1 MNHEHYLQSS
11 YNILV
16 VALSFV
22 IAMVA
27 AYTSFEL
34 ANRVKASDRELKRFW
49 LISGAGALGFGIW
62 SMHFVGMLAFHLDME
77 IHYNLLLV
85 ALSVV
90 WALLGCYG
98 GLFFVHRSERTIG
111 HLMIAGQL
119 MGAGIGFMHYTG
131 MEAMEPVE
139 ITYDPF
145 LVLLSMV
152 IAVTASIAAL
162 YLAFYSNVNN
172 GGSSVIGKLGFSVLM
187 AVAITGMHYMGM
199 NAASFLPDSY
209 ATINSS
215 ITYYIDPPFFT
226 LIVAIFTFIMF
237 AVLFFT
243 IFFDRRANQQQTMK
257 GAIFEAAM
265 DSIIVTSEQGVI
277 TNVNHMALVFL
288 QRSKEEM
295 IGQSAASFLSRLGQ
309 IDQLVGYR
317 HEQVMMVGNG
327 DEKIAEVT
335 VTKVK
340 AELGTEYIIYLRDMT
355 EQKKFE
361 QQMQETNNRYQS
373 LFHSSPLA
381 IVVHRNSQIVS
392 INQEVLNIIGA
403 SSMDEVIGKGID
415 SFVACDEMESV
426 QQIIAEMMETKM
438 NREVAMKELKI
449 YDVNGEERWI
459 TTKSNVI
466 KINEE
471 DYIQTVVRD
480 ITEQRKAK
488 QTLHHMA
495 FHDSLTGLPN
505 RSLFDTLAQA
515 VIDKKKGQEEEFAI
529 LFMDLDRFKQANDTH
544 GHQAGDKILKEVA
557 RRLQN
562 AIEATD
568 ILSRFGGDEFLL
580 LVRRG
585 SEDDVY
591 EAARRLQKAIAEP
604 FHVHDHEVYLHASIG
619 ISLYPKN
626 GSTLDTLIRQA
637 DLAMYETKKAGRN
650 GIIFYN
656 ESMQAHTTRRM
667 LLEDG
672 LRKAIANGEF
682 ELHYQPKI
690 VLATGDITGM
700 EALIRWHHPELGM
713 VSPGEFIP
721 IAEETELIIP
731 LSEWTLGEACRQN
744 KEWQDKGYPKVR
756 VAVNISSIEFSQ
768 RSFVKTVVRILQ
780 KTGLEPQYLELEITE
795 SVAIKNIDDV
805 IEKLEALKKIGVAI
819 SIDDFGSGYSSLSY
833 LKKLPIDTLKIDR
846 SFILD
851 LSQDQRETSIVRAII
866 AIAQSLNLSVVAE
879 GVELSEQV
887 KILEDENCHEVQGY
901 YFSKPLAVGQFE
913 EWYEN
918 KNRPKKEGMAV
929 L

>member
-1 MNHEHYLQSS
+1 MNHEPYLHSS
-11 YNILV
+11 YNLLF
-16 VALSFV
+16 VALSFA
-22 IAMVA
+22 IATVA

-34 ANRVKASDRELKRFW
+34 ANRVKASDRGLKRFW
-49 LISGAGALGFGIW
+49 LVSGAGALGFGIW
-62 SMHFVGMLAFHLDME
+62 SMHFVGMLALHLDME
-77 IHYNLLLV
+77 IHYNLWLV

-98 GLFFVHRSERTIG
+98 GLFFVHLPDRTIG
-111 HLMIAGQL
+111 HIMIAGQL

-131 MEAMEPVE
+131 MEAMEPVS
-139 ITYDPF
+139 IAYDPF
-145 LVLLSMV
+145 LVLFSMV
-152 IAVTASIAAL
+152 IAIAASIVAL
-162 YLAFYSNVNN
+162 YLAFYSNVN
-172 GGSSVIGKLGFSVLM
+172 SSISGKMGFSVMM

-199 NAASFLPDSY
+199 NAASFSPVSSSTL
-209 ATINSS
+209 NSN
-215 ITYYIDPPFFT
+215 ITYYIDPPFFAG
-226 LIVAIFTFIMF
+226 LVAIFTFLMF
-237 AVLFFT
+237 SVLFFT
-243 IFFDRRANQQQTMK
+243 IFFDRRAHQQQTMK

-277 TNVNHMALVFL
+277 TNVNHMALAFL
-288 QRSKEEM
+288 QCSKEEM
-295 IGQSAASFLSRLGQ
+295 IGQSAASFLPCLGQ
-309 IDQLVGYR
+309 MDQLVGRR

-340 AELGTEYIIYLRDMT
+340 AELGTEYILYLRDMT

-403 SSMDEVIGKGID
+403 SSMEEVIGKGIE
-415 SFVACDEMESV
+415 SFVACDEIETV

-438 NREVAMKELKI
+438 DREVAMKELKI
-449 YDVNGEERWI
+449 YDVNGEEKWV

-466 KINEE
+466 TINEV

-488 QTLHHMA
+488 QTLQHMA

-557 RRLQN
+557 RRLQT
-562 AIEATD
+562 AIEEID

-585 SEDDVY
+585 SEEEVY

-604 FHVHDHEVYLHASIG
+604 FRVHGHDVYLHASIG

-650 GIIFYN
+650 GITFYK

-690 VLATGDITGM
+690 ALATGDIAGM

-768 RSFVKTVVRILQ
+768 SSFVKTVVRILQ
-780 KTGLEPQYLELEITE
+780 ETGLEPQYLELEITE

-805 IEKLEALKKIGVAI
+805 IDKLEALKKIGIAI

-851 LSQDQRETSIVRAII
+851 LSEDQRETSIVRAII
-866 AIAQSLNLSVVAE
+866 ALAQSLNLSVVAE

-913 EWYEN
+913 EWYEQ
-918 KNRPKKEGMAV
+918 KRVPA